1 MKKYL
6 IILVAV
12 MLPFFGCEDD
22 NKDRKFMAFDELVV
36 LDYLA
41 QTPKYS
47 EWYNLV
53 VRAGMGETF
62 RLSTTPMTCFV
73 VDNETL
79 LAYLKEKYGID
90 SASDMDPEEAKTLIK
105 YHTLPN
111 TTMYLSSFRNGKLAD
126 STASGDYLACLFTS
140 GDNGAV
146 YLNQESK
153 IVNYDKEMVNG
164 IVHELDHVIDPVVN
178 TFMDYL
184 ENNKERLSIMYN
196 MVMACPDSTKALFS
210 QLQDEKVKGMKS
222 RRTLF
227 VVSDETYKAA
237 GYADLNVLK
246 AGLGLDD
253 AGLEQYVRYH
263 LLSREMYGKDII
275 QRLEYGSLNKS
286 GDNSSAMLHEL
297 VDAKGVA
304 LETMAANKLILAKD
318 DGLVDLLFNEEVT
331 NGGLKFLNET
341 SYNIP
346 LKNGVLHELD
356 GVLKMADP
364 SSMITLVELT
374 DYVNFE
380 RISTYRL
387 EGQGKTQTLLKAD
400 DYKPYITWEATPAT
414 KGDAVAYIVFTE
426 GAYNFKGNGFLN
438 GDCLYISPGPV
449 GFVEFITP
457 PIPKGT
463 YSVWPFYKTTKNAG
477 GKYKV
482 SIDGKAV
489 GGEFTAYTP
498 GYDNFWITQLGTVTF
513 TETQS
518 HTIRVA
524 VGSRQ
529 GEMLLDMFIFEPLN

>member
-6 IILVAV
+6 IIIIAV
-12 MLPFFGCEDD
+12 MLPLFGCEDD

-41 QTPKYS
+41 ETPQYT
-47 EWYNLV
+47 EWYNLILQ
-53 VRAGMGETF
+53 AGMGETF
-62 RLSTTPMTCFV
+62 RLSTTPMTCFIV
-73 VDNETL
+73 NNEAL
-79 LAYLKEKYGID
+79 LSYLKEKYGID
-90 SASDMDPEEAKTLIK
+90 RVGDLDQEDAKTLVK

-140 GDNGAV
+140 GDDGAV

-153 IVNYDKEMVNG
+153 IINYDKVMVNG
-164 IVHELDHVIDPVVN
+164 IIHEIDQVIDPVVN

-184 ENNKERLSIMYN
+184 QVHADRYSIMN
-196 MVMACPDSTKALFS
+196 EMIEACPDSTKALFS
-210 QLQDEKVKGMKS
+210 QLQDNKVKNMKC

-227 VVSDETYKAA
+227 VVPDEVYHAK
-237 GYADLNVLK
+237 GYANFAELK
-246 AGLGLDD
+246 AKLPLSD
-253 AGLEQYVRYH
+253 AEVEQYVRYH

-275 QRLEYGSLNKS
+275 QRLEYGSVTKA
-286 GDNSSAMLHEL
+286 GDGSSSLAHQL
-297 VDAKGVA
+297 VDEKGVA

-318 DGLVDLLFNEEVT
+318 DGIIDILFNEDAT
-331 NGGLKFLNET
+331 DGGVKFLNET

-364 SSMITLVELT
+364 ASMITLVELT
-374 DYVNFE
+374 DYINFE
-380 RISTYRL
+380 KISTYRQ
-387 EGQGKTQTLLKAD
+387 EGLGKTQTLMEAE
-400 DYKPYITWEATPAT
+400 DYAPYIKWESTPVT
-414 KGDAVAYIVFTE
+414 KGDAVAYVVFTE
-426 GAYNFKGNGFLN
+426 GSYNFKGNGFLN

-463 YSVWPFYKTTKNAG
+463 YSVWPFYKTTKNTG

-482 SIDGKAV
+482 SIDGNAI

-498 GYDNFWITQLGTVTF
+498 GYDNYWITKLGTVTF
-513 TETQS
+513 TETKS

-529 GEMLLDMFIFEPLN
+529 GEMLLDMFILEPII

>member
-1 MKKYL
+1 
-6 IILVAV
+6 
-12 MLPFFGCEDD
+12 
-22 NKDRKFMAFDELVV
+22 
-36 LDYLA
+36 
-41 QTPKYS
+41 
-47 EWYNLV
+47 
-53 VRAGMGETF
+53 
-62 RLSTTPMTCFV
+62 
-73 VDNETL
+73 
-79 LAYLKEKYGID
+79 
-90 SASDMDPEEAKTLIK
+90 
-105 YHTLPN
+105 
-111 TTMYLSSFRNGKLAD
+111 
-126 STASGDYLACLFTS
+126 
-140 GDNGAV
+140 
-146 YLNQESK
+146 
-153 IVNYDKEMVNG
+153 
-164 IVHELDHVIDPVVN
+164 
-178 TFMDYL
+178 
-184 ENNKERLSIMYN
+184 
-196 MVMACPDSTKALFS
+196 
-210 QLQDEKVKGMKS
+210 MKS

-237 GYADLNVLK
+237 GYADLNALK
-246 AGLGLDD
+246 AGLGLDE

-275 QRLEYGSLNKS
+275 QRLEYGSVNKS

-297 VDAKGVA
+297 VDTKGVA

-414 KGDAVAYIVFTE
+414 KGDAVGYIVFTE
-426 GAYNFKGNGFLN
+426 GGYNFKQNGFLN